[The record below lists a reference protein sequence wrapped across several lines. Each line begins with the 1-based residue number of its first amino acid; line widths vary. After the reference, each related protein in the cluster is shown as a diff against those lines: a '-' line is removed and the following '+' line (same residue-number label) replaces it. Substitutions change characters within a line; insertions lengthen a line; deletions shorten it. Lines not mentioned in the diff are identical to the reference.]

1 MVNTHRVGSGSGGQE
16 FSKVAVLGLGLIGGS
31 LARDLHERGVE
42 VTGQD
47 VDAAT
52 VFAARAAGID
62 AHHDM
67 APALAGCDLVVLA
80 VPLKAM
86 RATAQG
92 LAAHIDATADA
103 TVIDV
108 GSVKGEVR
116 QAMVAA
122 GLGERYV
129 GAHPMAGTQWSGFE
143 ASAADLLHGAC
154 WAVTTAAGQA
164 STGQAGVSQASSG
177 HVAGAGQASNCQTR
191 AGQVNAEYVAEAG
204 APAQGREVAVARWIE
219 HTLDGRVLRLSDEE
233 HDEAVALISHVPHVL
248 GTWLLN
254 AVSSAGVRDAALALA
269 AGSFRDATRVALTT
283 PERTQAMVTQNA
295 DWVAAALRKASR
307 DLAALAQ
314 DLESNC
320 DVSDFFHAANELRN
334 LRRID

>member
-1 MVNTHRVGSGSGGQE
+1 MVNGQGLVDGGRQVSSQ
-16 FSKVAVLGLGLIGGS
+16 FNRVAVLGLGLIGGS
-31 LARDLHERGVE
+31 LARDLRERGME

-67 APALAGCDLVVLA
+67 ATALAGCDLVVLA

-86 RATAQG
+86 RATAQV
-92 LAAHIDATADA
+92 LASHIGVTADA

-108 GSVKGEVR
+108 GSVKAEVR
-116 QAMVAA
+116 EVMASA
-122 GLGERYV
+122 GLADRYV

-143 ASAADLLHGAC
+143 ASAADMLRGVC
-154 WAVTTAAGQA
+154 WAVTSAAGQLSTGQL
-164 STGQAGVSQASSG
+164 STGQAGTGQAG
-177 HVAGAGQASNCQTR
+177 TGYVAGGS
-191 AGQVNAEYVAEAG
+191 V
-204 APAQGREVAVARWIE
+204 PAQGREAAVVNWIE
-219 HTLDGRVLRLSDEE
+219 QTLEGQVVRLSDEE

-254 AVSSAGVRDAALALA
+254 AVSSAGVRDAALTLA

-283 PERTQAMVTQNA
+283 PERTEAMVTQNA

-314 DLESNC
+314 DLESNG
-320 DVSDFFHAANELRN
+320 DVSGFFHAADDLRHIR
-334 LRRID
+334 LAQLTDSTPS